1 MNWWAAALLSLS
13 TTVLLILA
21 LRPFAKAVGLVDR
34 PGGRKAHIGEVPVIG
49 GLAMYLGFVLGL
61 ALVPALW
68 GQLLG
73 LPLAAGLL
81 VLIGV
86 LDDRFSLPTA
96 TRFLAQIVAVLI
108 MIYGA
113 DLIMRDIGNP
123 LWIGTISTGP
133 LAVLL
138 TILMTLTVV
147 NAFNMI
153 DGIDGLA
160 GSIALMA
167 LIGIAVFANGTTTA
181 VVAVLAA
188 ACVVA
193 YLIFNLPISLN
204 RRVHSFMGDAG
215 STMLGFFIVW
225 LTISICQG
233 SERLI
238 SPVVGLWLVALPL
251 FDLFTCFVR
260 RALRGR
266 SPLRGGRDHIHH
278 TLKRGGFR
286 PPEILLILL
295 VLNGIYV
302 LIGIAGNALGVH
314 ESLLFLI
321 WSVVGMSQYAI
332 VKKICT
338 IRRAH
343 SRRHPARA

>member
-1 MNWWAAALLSLS
+1 MSWWAAAVLSLS

-49 GLAMYLGFVLGL
+49 GLAMFSGFVLGI
-61 ALVPALW
+61 ALVPSLP
-68 GQLLG
+68 GQMVG
-73 LPLAAGLL
+73 LPIAAALL

-96 TRFLAQIVAVLI
+96 TRLLAQVVAVLI

-113 DLIMRDIGNP
+113 GLIMRDIGNP
-123 LWIGTISTGP
+123 LWIGTIGTGP
-133 LAVLL
+133 LAVPL
-138 TILMTLTVV
+138 TVLMTLTVV
-147 NAFNMI
+147 NAFNTI

-160 GSIALMA
+160 GSIALIA
-167 LIGIAVFANGTTTA
+167 LLGIAVLANGSPTA
-181 VVAVLAA
+181 IIAALAA
-188 ACVVA
+188 SCVIG

-215 STMLGFFIVW
+215 STMLGFVIVW

-233 SERLI
+233 NERLI

-251 FDLFTCFVR
+251 FDLFTCVVR

-266 SPLRGGRDHIHH
+266 SPMIGGRDHIHH
-278 TLKRGGFR
+278 TLKRGGFSG
-286 PPEILLILL
+286 PEILLVLL
-295 VLNGIYV
+295 LLNGSYV
-302 LIGIAGNALGVH
+302 LIGMAGHLLSVH
-314 ESLLFLI
+314 ESLLFLLWAI
-321 WSVVGMSQYAI
+321 VGMSQYAI

-343 SRRHPARA
+343 ARRHFARA